1 MLTFMSKATLF
12 VVNLL
17 CFGSFVAVQLQPSIR
32 QAAIRLVLD
41 KPPAKEPW
49 VMHIINQVIKQLK
62 MPSILVVRQSKELN
76 QLMAVA
82 EEIATQLP
90 WELAT
95 ELVQLQARHL
105 LVQRFIK
112 EIVDSIQ

>member
-17 CFGSFVAVQLQPSIR
+17 YFGSFVAVQLQPSIR
-32 QAAIRLVLD
+32 QATIRLALD

-49 VMHIINQVIKQLK
+49 VMRIINQVIKQLK

-82 EEIATQLP
+82 EQIATQLP

>member
-1 MLTFMSKATLF
+1 M
-12 VVNLL
+12 
-17 CFGSFVAVQLQPSIR
+17 AVQLQPSIR

-49 VMHIINQVIKQLK
+49 VMHIIKQVIKQLK

-90 WELAT
+90 QELTT

>member
-1 MLTFMSKATLF
+1 
-12 VVNLL
+12 
-17 CFGSFVAVQLQPSIR
+17 
-32 QAAIRLVLD
+32 
-41 KPPAKEPW
+41 
-49 VMHIINQVIKQLK
+49 
-62 MPSILVVRQSKELN
+62 
-76 QLMAVA
+76 MAVA

-112 EIVDSIQ
+112 EIVDSIQRLVGGFMT

>member
-17 CFGSFVAVQLQPSIR
+17 YFRSFVAVQLQPSIR
-32 QAAIRLVLD
+32 QATIQLALD

-62 MPSILVVRQSKELN
+62 MPSILVVRYSKELN

-90 WELAT
+90 QELTT